1 MIIYCVSEMCSPLLR
16 LLSSIFIFKWFVA
29 FIITALL
36 IKCADGP
43 QTVFTVWLGPSCK
56 HWCWKKMMLKI
67 MSTVWPECSSPS
79 VITSGFF
86 LQMTAEALHRLVS
99 DPVLPFYPLDI
110 ALDVQNKLKGRLSI
124 TREILDHEKRFKICQ
139 NVIQWERKKPELEGV
154 MDRELAKSRLTLNA
168 KCMKLCVSLNSHWL
182 AIPAL
187 C

>member
-1 MIIYCVSEMCSPLLR
+1 MGHTLYLRCNLVLAVNIRTYRLVENPVTTSQNDVEGYEYCMT
-16 LLSSIFIFKWFVA
+16 K
-29 FIITALL
+29 
-36 IKCADGP
+36 
-43 QTVFTVWLGPSCK
+43 
-56 HWCWKKMMLKI
+56 
-67 MSTVWPECSSPS
+67 CSSPS
-79 VITSGFF
+79 IITSGFF

-124 TREILDHEKRFKICQ
+124 TQEILDHEKRFKICQ

-182 AIPAL
+182 AIPTL